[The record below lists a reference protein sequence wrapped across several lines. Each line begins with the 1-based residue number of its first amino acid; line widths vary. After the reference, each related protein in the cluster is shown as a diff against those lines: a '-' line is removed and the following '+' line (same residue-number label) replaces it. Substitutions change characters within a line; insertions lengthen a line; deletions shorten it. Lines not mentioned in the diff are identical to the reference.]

1 MRTAHWIIVGLLC
14 ILVAIGAYVW
24 AIQPVAPATPPPG
37 WQTFKQGKLT
47 VVLPPEFIVLDPTLV
62 SANAE
67 FTNTYSGTLESL
79 QKIAN
84 DPLNIEFLAVNLEN
98 GDIFTLIDK
107 ADSKNEIAVLNQI
120 NNVAEL
126 LLHIRKHNKMDTESF
141 SRSGPIAVNDKLVSF
156 SISEKSQYLQSND
169 AFGLIRLQVKLED
182 DLVK

>member
-14 ILVAIGAYVW
+14 IMALIGAYVW
-24 AIQPVAPATPPPG
+24 SIQPVAPTTPPAG
-37 WQTFKQGKLT
+37 WQPFKQGKLT
-47 VVLPPEFIVLDPTLV
+47 VVLPPEFIVLDPNLV

-79 QKIAN
+79 EKIAN
-84 DPLNIEFLAVNLEN
+84 DSPNIEFLAVNLEN
-98 GDIFTLIDK
+98 GDIFILIDK
-107 ADSKNEIAVLNQI
+107 ANNKNESAILNQI

-126 LLHIRKHNKMDTESF
+126 LLHIRSHNKMNTESF

-169 AFGLIRLQVKLED
+169 AFRLIRLQVKLED
-182 DLVK
+182 ESKE